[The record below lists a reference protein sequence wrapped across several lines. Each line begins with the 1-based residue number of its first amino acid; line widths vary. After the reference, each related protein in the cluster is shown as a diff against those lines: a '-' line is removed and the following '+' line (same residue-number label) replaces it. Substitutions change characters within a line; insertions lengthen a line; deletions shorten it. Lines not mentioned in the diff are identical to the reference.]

1 MPGPFVSSP
10 QTSPL
15 HSLGHA
21 ARGDPLSGRGLDN
34 SKPGVPGIPN
44 LNLQTSDSFLNRL
57 PVADLEISETSL
69 GKGFAFDFQKPPR
82 PGQFFRRPLVPFSDI
97 SKQGNTACHVEFP
110 QKHPQRPA
118 ASAVGSATGRRGGPL
133 LLDELSLPKSKAIST
148 TPPRRDGA
156 YSKLPG
162 MDSLGGDNH
171 VSLVESPC
179 QQASDELTTPASE
192 SRRRLAMAGVP
203 NKRQRDTNEDIAGK
217 LLSKSTAAEE
227 ILGHQLVKPP
237 EEIIDDQEVSARLNN
252 VNTSSSGS
260 ASREQAVGVK
270 TPEMHDRRIEHLFQR
285 SSPASTCGD
294 LERPA
299 HRSPRRRHQP
309 AAHGPAL
316 LRASPHFGVLRR
328 NRSQSRTSNISKKRS
343 EDHKHR
349 RRTEDER
356 KKKAMQHVA
365 QYWNECIQISEDEKK
380 LANREIGNLQHQLQ
394 RQALKLTE
402 SRSILS
408 QKQQELE
415 SAESQKHQLEEEGFR
430 MTEENKRLKDEAQ
443 TLRGQLSESNAQ
455 ATKLRE
461 KHRQIRD
468 KLNEAIQEQQTLFRR
483 SQAFYEDSMAGFR
496 REKEER
502 NSYTSKM
509 DQALETSR
517 KKREEMKRCFDE
529 FRDKMER
536 ESRLR
541 EDTILQL
548 RSRIEEQEESLH
560 HERNVTE
567 SLRRQADLQRD
578 SQNTMATISSNMES
592 FLQDCAMKYRD
603 QQGSARVVENI
614 SERHY
619 MQNSE
624 ADKSSPVVVTQAI
637 KCMEELISR
646 RVVTVVADLATN
658 QGRMEGTL
666 LALGKNCGI
675 QVQKIREYLEYQ
687 NDEVLNGQEA
697 VEKVR
702 CEFRSSLESLQSE
715 CKAARETCQEIKQAV
730 KDGTQ
735 TELALRQEEMLTRQA
750 DLDAKLAERDER
762 VGQLEHQLRSLS
774 QTYTKEIAALTEVPS
789 CGEEKLQSK
798 LDGVVTEF
806 RGSLEKG
813 FLQEKS
819 RSEEHLRQTQTAM
832 AALEGQLKAVV
843 DQLAAARSSTPS
855 ADNVDESQLEQQRQ
869 NLEKQAKAAEALRGR
884 WQQDIKAVDA
894 LRAQLKELQRRVPQ
908 MERLDSTLG
917 KMAQMNE
924 ILHSTAEYLTREQD
938 WARQQIDRVTDADS
952 GRHEAQVSDEGQ
964 PREAKAEAD
973 FTSQVLTFEREVAD
987 DAQQGETL
995 FKRKVTVYSPAGT
1008 VMSPS
1013 PPPSVEQEQVRR
1025 RGAAQPRSILKLS
1038 ALSSLETGRTEGEKQ
1053 SQHNRPTTGRD
1064 SVVEQIRAEL
1074 LPSKASQLAW
1084 SLPSVADFERDG
1096 LGTLL
1101 GRKAVNRAKRRLEDV
1116 DDIDVRADKKA
1127 KSDARRPPTGQV
1139 GGDA

>member
-15 HSLGHA
+15 HPSGHA
-21 ARGDPLSGRGLDN
+21 TRLDPLSGRDLDN
-34 SKPGVPGIPN
+34 SKPGVPG
-44 LNLQTSDSFLNRL
+44 LSKWQTSDGFFKPLS
-57 PVADLEISETSL
+57 VADHEISESSL
-69 GKGFAFDFQKPPR
+69 GKGFAFGFKKPPC
-82 PGQFFRRPLVPFSDI
+82 PGQFSGRPLFPFSDANKPTNAA
-97 SKQGNTACHVEFP
+97 SHVELP

-118 ASAVGSATGRRGGPL
+118 APAVGSAAGRRGGPL
-133 LLDELSLPKSKAIST
+133 LLDELSLPTSKAIST
-148 TPPRRDGA
+148 TPPRRDGV
-156 YSKLPG
+156 YSKLTG
-162 MDSLGGDNH
+162 MDFLGADNH
-171 VSLVESPC
+171 VSLVESLHH
-179 QQASDELTTPASE
+179 QTSDELTTPASE
-192 SRRRLAMAGVP
+192 SRRRPGAS
-203 NKRQRDTNEDIAGK
+203 NKRQRDMNEDAVGK
-217 LLSKSTAAEE
+217 LLSKSAAAEE

-237 EEIIDDQEVSARLNN
+237 EEVIDGQEMNARVNN
-252 VNTSSSGS
+252 VNASSSGS
-260 ASREQAVGVK
+260 AGREQAVGFK
-270 TPEMHDRRIEHLFQR
+270 TPEMHDRGMEQLFQR

-299 HRSPRRRHQP
+299 HRSPKRRHQP
-309 AAHGPAL
+309 AAQGSAL
-316 LRASPHFGVLRR
+316 LRASPHFGAARR

-380 LANREIGNLQHQLQ
+380 LANREIEHLQHQLQ

-402 SRSILS
+402 SRSALS

-415 SAESQKHQLEEEGFR
+415 SAESQKHQLEEEGFQ
-430 MTEENKRLKDEAQ
+430 MTEENKRLKEEAQ
-443 TLRGQLSESNAQ
+443 TLRGQLSDSNTQ
-455 ATKLRE
+455 ATKFRE

-483 SQAFYEDSMAGFR
+483 SQAFYEDSMAELR
-496 REKEER
+496 KEQEER
-502 NSYTSKM
+502 KSYTSKM

-517 KKREEMKRCFDE
+517 HKREEMKRCFDE

-548 RSRIEEQEESLH
+548 RSRIEEQEQSLL
-560 HERNVTE
+560 HERSLTE
-567 SLRRQADLQRD
+567 SLRQQADMQRD
-578 SQNTMATISSNMES
+578 SQNTMRMIASNMES
-592 FLQDCAMKYRD
+592 FLQDYAVKHRD
-603 QQGSARVVENI
+603 QQESTRIVENI

-619 MQNSE
+619 LQSSE
-624 ADKSSPVVVTQAI
+624 AGDKSSPVIVTQAI
-637 KCMEELISR
+637 KGMEELISR

-666 LALGKNCGI
+666 LSLGQNCGI

-687 NDEVLNGQEA
+687 NDEVLNGQRD
-697 VEKVR
+697 VEKIGR
-702 CEFRSSLESLQSE
+702 EFRSSLESLQSE
-715 CKAARETCQEIKQAV
+715 VETARETCQEIKQAV

-735 TELALRQEEMLTRQA
+735 TELVVRQEEMLTRQA

-798 LDGVVTEF
+798 LDSVVAEF

-832 AALEGQLKAVV
+832 AALECQLRAVV
-843 DQLAAARSSTPS
+843 DQLAVARSSTPS
-855 ADNVDESQLEQQRQ
+855 EDNVDESQLEQQRQ
-869 NLEKQAKAAEALRGR
+869 NLEKQTKAGEALRGR

-894 LRAQLKELQRRVPQ
+894 LRAQLQELQRRVPQ

-938 WARQQIDRVTDADS
+938 WARQQIDRVADADS
-952 GRHEAQVSDEGQ
+952 GRHEAQVSDQEQRRG
-964 PREAKAEAD
+964 AEAD
-973 FTSQVLTFEREVAD
+973 ADFACQVLTLESEVTD
-987 DAQQGETL
+987 DAQQGGTL
-995 FKRKVTVYSPAGT
+995 LKRKVTVYSPAGT
-1008 VMSPS
+1008 ALSPS
-1013 PPPSVEQEQVRR
+1013 PPPSVEQEQARR

-1038 ALSSLETGRTEGEKQ
+1038 AMSSLEAARTEGEKQ
-1053 SQHNRPTTGRD
+1053 SQHSRPMTGRD

-1101 GRKAVNRAKRRLEDV
+1101 GRKAVDKAKRRLEDV
-1116 DDIDVRADKKA
+1116 DGIAETANKKA
-1127 KSDARRPPTGQV
+1127 KSDARCPTTGR
-1139 GGDA
+1139 G